1 MRRVISGRFFAPLA
15 LSALLAAC
23 GSPDDGGGE
32 VVDAG
37 GGEQCGSEV
46 CAAGQMCLADV
57 CVAECSDV
65 ANLCGASQE
74 TCCTTDEA
82 CLQDSCVPLGPEC
95 EFSEDCDIGFI
106 CEPTL
111 GRCIP
116 RDAVEV
122 CEYVPPPGVLAP
134 QVACRWFPP
143 VGDAFVE
150 SQEVVMTPAVMNL
163 TDDNG
168 DGKTNA
174 GDIPDLVFT
183 SFDRAANGCCTTQG
197 VIRLVSGACESD
209 GTMTTIATLG
219 AGDPFIDNSGGIAL
233 GNLHAA
239 DNAAE
244 SAPEI
249 VATMRVGAVAYRR
262 TSADGS
268 TWEEMWRNTT
278 LPSAVHTLGGAQ
290 PSLADLTGDGLPE
303 VIIGNLVLNGQTG
316 VKIWDGL
323 ETVGAT
329 AGIGNNA
336 FLGPVSTV
344 ADLDQ
349 DGTMEVIAGNTA
361 YNGATGAEVWS
372 YDYGLGNTDCSGTLP
387 CDGYNGVGNFDADD
401 EAEVVIVRS
410 GEVFVLN
417 HDGTLLHQVLLPKI
431 DCNNNESGPP
441 TIADFDGDGRAEI
454 GTAGA
459 DYYIVVDFDCV
470 GDPLPAGCDSPNV
483 LWKVINQDCSSR
495 ATGSSVFDF
504 DGDGA
509 AEVVYAD
516 ETSFRVFAGKDGT
529 VIYQDDTH
537 SSNTRLEMPIVVDVD
552 NDGKSEIIV
561 PEPNHQNAGLGGI
574 EIWEDAANNWVRTR
588 RVWNQHAYHVTNI
601 SEDGQVPSQ
610 EDPNW
615 LHPRLNNFRQNVQ
628 PDGLFDAADLQVAVT
643 IGTCMPAAA
652 QEVEITVTNN
662 GALGVGAGVDV
673 FVQIFDGTTL
683 VDSGVVQ
690 TTIPLLPGQSEII
703 VYSFVP
709 TAATV
714 TVTATVDDDGA
725 GGSQYNE
732 CIEDNN
738 EDGGEFSPCGID

>member
-1 MRRVISGRFFAPLA
+1 MA
-15 LSALLAAC
+15 LSALLISC
-23 GSPDDGGGE
+23 GNADIGGDSI
-32 VVDAG
+32 DAG
-37 GGEQCGSEV
+37 EGIQCGADI
-46 CAAGQMCLADV
+46 CTAAEMCLGDV
-57 CVAECSDV
+57 CVAECAEV

-74 TCCTTDEA
+74 SCCTTEQA
-82 CLQDSCVPLGPEC
+82 CLQDSCVPLGADC
-95 EFSEDCDIGFI
+95 EFSEDCEIDEI

-150 SQEVVMTPAVMNL
+150 SQEVVMTPAVMNM
-163 TDDNG
+163 TDDND
-168 DGKTNA
+168 DGKTDA
-174 GDIPDLVFT
+174 QDIPDMVFT
-183 SFDRAANGCCTTQG
+183 SFDREVDGCCTPNG
-197 VIRLVSGACESD
+197 VIRVVSGSCESD
-209 GTMTTIATLG
+209 GTMRTIATLG

-239 DNAAE
+239 SNTAE

-262 TSADGS
+262 TNDDGS
-268 TWEEMWRNTT
+268 TWEEMWRNET
-278 LPSAVHTLGGAQ
+278 LPSALHTRGGAQ
-290 PSLADLTGDGLPE
+290 PSLADLDGDGSPE
-303 VIIGNLVLNGQTG
+303 VIIGNVVLSGQTG
-316 VKIWDGL
+316 LKIWDGL

-329 AGIGNNA
+329 AGVGNNA

-349 DGTMEVIAGNTA
+349 DGSMEVIAGNTV
-361 YNGATGAEVWS
+361 YNGATGAEVWTF
-372 YDYGLGNTDCSGTLP
+372 DYGLGNTDCSGNLA
-387 CDGYNGVGNFDADD
+387 CDGYNGIGNFDSDD

-417 HDGTLLHQVLLPKI
+417 HDKSILHQVLLPKD
-431 DCNNNESGPP
+431 DCANNESGPP

-459 DYYIVVDFDCV
+459 DFYIVVDFDCV
-470 GDPLPAGCDSPNV
+470 GDPLPAECDSENI
-483 LWKVINQDCSSR
+483 LWKVANQDCSSR

-504 DGDGA
+504 DGNGS

-516 ETSFRVFAGKDGT
+516 ETSFRVLAGSDGSE
-529 VIYQDDTH
+529 IYRDDTH
-537 SSNTRLEMPIVVDVD
+537 LSNTRLEMPIVVDVD

-561 PEPNHQNAGLGGI
+561 PEPNSNDANLGGI
-574 EIWEDAANNWVRTR
+574 EIWEDADNNWVRTR

-601 SEDGQVPSQ
+601 TEDGQVPSV

-615 LHPRLNNFRQNVQ
+615 LHSRLNNFRQNVQ
-628 PDGLFDAADLQVAVT
+628 PDGLFDAADLQISVT
-643 IGTCMPAAA
+643 IGVCLPTAE

-673 FVQIFDGTTL
+673 FVQIFDGATL

-709 TAATV
+709 TTATV
-714 TVTATVDDDGA
+714 TVNASVDNDGA

-738 EDGGEFSPCGID
+738 DDAGDFSPCGID

>member
-1 MRRVISGRFFAPLA
+1 MQRLLSGRFLAPLA
-15 LSALLAAC
+15 LGVLLVAC
-23 GSPDDGGGE
+23 GSPDDGGA

-37 GGEQCGSEV
+37 GVSCGTETCEV
-46 CAAGQMCLADV
+46 GQMCLNDV
-57 CVAECSDV
+57 CVAECAEV
-65 ANLCGASQE
+65 ANLCGVSRE
-74 TCCTTDEA
+74 SCCTAEEA
-82 CLQDSCVPLGPEC
+82 CLQDSCVTLGAEC
-95 EFSEDCDIGFI
+95 EFSEDCEIGEI

-143 VGDAFVE
+143 AGDAFVE

-163 TDDNG
+163 SDDNG

-174 GDIPDLVFT
+174 QDIPDLVFT
-183 SFDRAANGCCTTQG
+183 SFDRSADGCCTTKG
-197 VIRLVSGACESD
+197 VLRVVSGACEAD
-209 GTMTTIATLG
+209 GSMRTIATLG

-239 DNAAE
+239 SNTAE

-278 LPSAVHTLGGAQ
+278 LPSAAHTLGGAQ

-344 ADLDQ
+344 ADLDL
-349 DGTMEVIAGNTA
+349 DGTMEVIAGNTV
-361 YNGATGAEVWS
+361 YNGATGAEIWS
-372 YDYGLGNTDCSGTLP
+372 YDYGTSNTDCSGTLP
-387 CDGYNGVGNFDADD
+387 CDGYNGVGNFDDD
-401 EAEVVIVRS
+401 DKGEVVIVRS

-417 HDGTLLHQVLLPKI
+417 HDGSLLHQVLLPKI
-431 DCNNNESGPP
+431 DCANNESGPP

-470 GDPLPAGCDSPNV
+470 GDPLPAGCDSENI
-483 LWKVINQDCSSR
+483 LWKVANEDCSSR

-504 DGDGA
+504 DGDGS

-529 VIYQDDTH
+529 VIYNDPTH
-537 SSNTRLEMPIVVDVD
+537 KSNTRLEMPIVVDVD

-561 PEPNHQNAGLGGI
+561 PEPNHLDANLGGI

-601 SEDGQVPSQ
+601 TEDGQVPAQ
-610 EDPNW
+610 EDANW
-615 LHPRLNNFRQNVQ
+615 NQPRLNNFRQNVQ
-628 PDGLFDAADLQVAVT
+628 PDGLCDAADLQVSVT
-643 IGTCMPAAA
+643 IGMCLPTAE
-652 QEVEITVTNN
+652 QEVEITVTNK

-690 TTIPLLPGQSEII
+690 TTIPLLPGQSEILLF
-703 VYSFVP
+703 SFVP
-709 TAATV
+709 TVATV
-714 TVTATVDDDGA
+714 TVNATVDDDGA

-738 EDGGEFSPCGID
+738 KDAGEFSPCGID